1 MSPGRRVSY
10 QHRGEGDDGKRGE
23 GGKGAVGTT
32 EKGRGGKGRAG
43 LEKGEDEVV
52 VEGRGRELGINGE
65 DGVVRGRGDPSGE
78 GSEKEGIMEKL
89 ERR

>member
-1 MSPGRRVSY
+1 MSPGRRVSS

-52 VEGRGRELGINGE
+52 VEGRGRGRELGIDGE
-65 DGVVRGRGDPSGE
+65 DGMVRGRGAPGGE
-78 GSEKEGIMEKL
+78 GSEKE
-89 ERR
+89 

>member
-1 MSPGRRVSY
+1 M
-10 QHRGEGDDGKRGE
+10 
-23 GGKGAVGTT
+23 GTT

-52 VEGRGRELGINGE
+52 EGRGRGRKLGIDGE
-65 DGVVRGRGDPSGE
+65 DGMVRGRGDPSGE
-78 GSEKEGIMEKL
+78 GSEEEEMMEKW

>member
-1 MSPGRRVSY
+1 M
-10 QHRGEGDDGKRGE
+10 
-23 GGKGAVGTT
+23 GTT

-52 VEGRGRELGINGE
+52 VEGRGRGRELGIDGE
-65 DGVVRGRGDPSGE
+65 DGMVRGRGDPSGE